1 MLWEDEKMT
10 THVKAASVG
19 PLEKQLLI
27 DQIPKLK
34 GKKILIIGDV
44 CVDEYVLGEVRRIS
58 PEAPVPVLEV
68 EQEDVRLGMA
78 ANVAQNVCS
87 LGGIAMLVSVV
98 GNDTGANLL
107 RELCAKNGVSADFL
121 VTDTSRPTT
130 RKTRI
135 MAKHH
140 HLVRVDYE
148 LRTSL
153 SAAVEAQ
160 MIQVVEKHVEESDCV
175 VIEDYKKG
183 VISRNVIEKVVA
195 ICKKK
200 GKRVLVDPH
209 KTSSGP
215 FYQGVD
221 LIKPNF
227 DEAVVLAGMDFD
239 DLRSNPNKVVDV
251 GQALQRITGAK
262 EVVLTRG
269 KDGMTIFS
277 GDEITE
283 VPTYAR
289 KVFDVTGAGDTV
301 IATMALGIVSGL
313 SLVHS
318 CMLANFA
325 AGVVVGKVGCV
336 PCEIPEL
343 KEYILTAH

>member
-1 MLWEDEKMT
+1 MT
-10 THVKAASVG
+10 TRVKAASVG
-19 PLEKQLLI
+19 PQEKQLLI

-87 LGGIAMLVSVV
+87 LGGQAMLVSVV

-107 RELCAKNGVSADFL
+107 RELCAKNGVSSDYL

-153 SAAVEAQ
+153 SAEVEA
-160 MIQVVEKHVEESDCV
+160 
-175 VIEDYKKG
+175 
-183 VISRNVIEKVVA
+183 
-195 ICKKK
+195 
-200 GKRVLVDPH
+200 
-209 KTSSGP
+209 
-215 FYQGVD
+215 
-221 LIKPNF
+221 
-227 DEAVVLAGMDFD
+227 
-239 DLRSNPNKVVDV
+239 
-251 GQALQRITGAK
+251 
-262 EVVLTRG
+262 
-269 KDGMTIFS
+269 
-277 GDEITE
+277 
-283 VPTYAR
+283 
-289 KVFDVTGAGDTV
+289 
-301 IATMALGIVSGL
+301 
-313 SLVHS
+313 
-318 CMLANFA
+318 
-325 AGVVVGKVGCV
+325 
-336 PCEIPEL
+336 
-343 KEYILTAH
+343 